1 MSERQKETKFLKTLI
16 LSDDSDQARELQA
29 RIQRAEKDEKCIRGA
44 VYMVAVVAL
53 LSLSGLGYSAVLVPE
68 FARFSSHI
76 ATRICCVLGLGS
88 VLCMMIFGGYWFWFR
103 AVSNRRYE
111 ECRRFLR
118 PLLEARIKQ
127 TSVSDAAPLIKPESL
142 PVYQTE
148 TRRSQDDTDFLQLS
162 KAS

>member
-68 FARFSSHI
+68 L
-76 ATRICCVLGLGS
+76 T
-88 VLCMMIFGGYWFWFR
+88 
-103 AVSNRRYE
+103 
-111 ECRRFLR
+111 
-118 PLLEARIKQ
+118 
-127 TSVSDAAPLIKPESL
+127 
-142 PVYQTE
+142 TE
-148 TRRSQDDTDFLQLS
+148 L
-162 KAS
+162 